1 MNNTMKNLGILTLLA
16 GSLLTP
22 SFNATANA
30 DAPYPCYEKPK
41 AAAPTRTHTKKY
53 THPVKKHVAKHVATP
68 TKPANVTATAT
79 ASVAPITIN
88 VYVPAPQP
96 KIVAET
102 AKPECKTCDP
112 IGYVPLSGAFSAH
125 AINFYNSNSDESQDI
140 DHAQENNTFK
150 LRLIPSQSL

>member
-1 MNNTMKNLGILTLLA
+1 MNNTMKNLGVLTLLA
-16 GSLLTP
+16 GSLLTS

-30 DAPYPCYEKPK
+30 DGMPYPCYEKPV
-41 AAAPTRTHTKKY
+41 TKLQPVKKH

-88 VYVPAPQP
+88 VYVPALQP
-96 KIVAET
+96 KTVAET

-150 LRLIPSQSL
+150 LRLSPSPSL